1 MSRVLRHRIFCAVLV
16 IPLLLVGQDINEA
29 IRLFNASQFE
39 QARGMFVQIIRDVNN
54 PRIAEAYYY
63 MGRLSIDP
71 DSGLYYY
78 NKVVKNYP
86 QARYA
91 DVAYLEIAKIN
102 IARKKYQGAIITLNE
117 LVLNYPETNM
127 KDEIMFWLGV
137 SYMSSGKEE
146 EGIGI
151 LKELRATYPKS
162 VWSERALAI
171 IPSSDTPV
179 PAAEYY
185 TLQVGSYRNKS
196 NAENYAAEMG
206 ERGFEAVHIVEAL
219 VKGNTY
225 YRVWVGKFSSIDEA
239 KAFSLKLESMGIKGN
254 VVKGQ

>member
-1 MSRVLRHRIFCAVLV
+1 MSSMLYRRILCAIFI
-16 IPLLLVGQDINEA
+16 IPLLLIGQDINEA

-39 QARGMFVQIIRDVNN
+39 QAREMFIQIIKDVNN

-71 DSGLYYY
+71 DSGLHYY
-78 NKVVKNYP
+78 NRVVKNYP

-117 LVLNYPETNM
+117 LVRNYPETSM

-137 SYMSSGKEE
+137 SYVSSGKES
-146 EGIGI
+146 EGISI
-151 LKELRATYPKS
+151 LKELRSAYPKS

-179 PAAEYY
+179 PSTEYF
-185 TLQVGSYRNKS
+185 TVQVGSYRNKS
-196 NAENYAAEMG
+196 NADNYAAEMQG
-206 ERGFEAVHIVEAL
+206 KGFEAVHIVEAV

-239 KAFSLKLESMGIKGN
+239 KTFSQKLESMGIKGN
-254 VVKGQ
+254 VVKGY